1 MRIKGPT
8 IMVSFGEDLESKYRE
23 IFAGASGSLEGIHY
37 FDVGSFV
44 SIMDTLDKQF
54 LKSPEFCLW
63 NPAEE
68 KFIRIDYISARQL
81 NLTDYLVK
89 EFV

>member
-1 MRIKGPT
+1 MSINGPT
-8 IMVSFGEDLESKYRE
+8 LLVSFGDDLESKYSE
-23 IFAGASGSLEGIHY
+23 IFGAVSGSLDGVHY
-37 FDVGSFV
+37 FDLGSFV
-44 SIMDTLDKQF
+44 SIMDTLCEEF
-54 LKSPEFCLW
+54 SKSPEFCLW

>member
-1 MRIKGPT
+1 
-8 IMVSFGEDLESKYRE
+8 MVSFGEDLESKYRE

-63 NPAEE
+63 NPAEG
-68 KFIRIDYISARQL
+68 KFNRIDYISARQL
-81 NLTDYLVK
+81 NLMDYLVK

>member
-1 MRIKGPT
+1 
-8 IMVSFGEDLESKYRE
+8 MVSFGEDLESKYCE

-63 NPAEE
+63 NPAEG
-68 KFIRIDYISARQL
+68 KFNRIDYISARQL
-81 NLTDYLVK
+81 NLMDYLVK

>member
-1 MRIKGPT
+1 MSIKGPT

-63 NPAEE
+63 NPAEG
-68 KFIRIDYISARQL
+68 KFNRIDYISARQL
-81 NLTDYLVK
+81 NLMDYLVK

>member
-1 MRIKGPT
+1 MSINGPT
-8 IMVSFGEDLESKYRE
+8 LLVSFGEDLESKYRE
-23 IFAGASGSLEGIHY
+23 IFAGASGSLEGVHY
-37 FDVGSFV
+37 FDLGSFV
-44 SIMDTLDKQF
+44 SIMDTLCEEF
-54 LKSPEFCLW
+54 SKSPEFCLW
-63 NPAEE
+63 DPAEE

>member
-1 MRIKGPT
+1 MSIKGPT

-23 IFAGASGSLEGIHY
+23 IFAAASGNLEGVHY
-37 FDVGSFV
+37 FDLESFL

-68 KFIRIDYISARQL
+68 KFIRIDYISARKL